1 MTHRRW
7 LWLGI
12 VLYVLFIY
20 ASLPFT
26 RYVVE
31 LVYSTCGRPLVSVLI
46 NTVLGMVAIL
56 VALTILR
63 SEESLPQKAI
73 ALLLL
78 VTGGILSV
86 ALGLPEER
94 IHFVEYALLG
104 YILFMAT
111 STWTMPVLASAL
123 MVILVGSLDEAIQWV
138 LPNRVGDLKDILLN
152 SIGGAL
158 GINVAWICNKNR

>member
-1 MTHRRW
+1 MAHRRW
-7 LWLGI
+7 LWLAI

-20 ASLPFT
+20 TSLPFT

-31 LVYSTCGRPLVSVLI
+31 LVYSTYGRPLVSVLI
-46 NTVLGMVAIL
+46 NTALGMVAIF

-63 SEESLPQKAI
+63 SGESLPQKAI